1 MGLYTDCAEHLYYNI
16 FYSDKDNH
24 NRAERNIEN
33 IIETMLLFLNY
44 SDMIEIVTERV
55 IPKLEQR
62 KFKNRELWF
71 DFFNR
76 EINFWKECADIE

>member
-1 MGLYTDCAEHLYYNI
+1 MSLYADCAEHLYDNI

-24 NRAERNIEN
+24 NRAELNIEK
-33 IIETMLLFLNY
+33 IIETMLLFLDY

-76 EINFWKECADIE
+76 KISFWKECADFE

>member
-1 MGLYTDCAEHLYYNI
+1 MSLYADCADHLYDNI
-16 FYSDKDNH
+16 FYSDKDNY
-24 NRAERNIEN
+24 NRTECNIEK
-33 IIETMLLFLNY
+33 IIETMLLFLDY

-76 EINFWKECADIE
+76 KISFWKECADVE